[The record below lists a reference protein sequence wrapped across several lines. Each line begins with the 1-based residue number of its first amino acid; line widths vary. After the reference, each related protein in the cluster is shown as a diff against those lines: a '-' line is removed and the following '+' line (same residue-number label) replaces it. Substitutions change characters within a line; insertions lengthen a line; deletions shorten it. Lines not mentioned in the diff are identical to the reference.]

1 MASDWKEVILDDV
14 LMMSKA
20 KIDSKD
26 IDIES
31 YVSTDNML
39 PDFGGVTAAEKLPSA
54 SKFTAYKAED
64 ILFSNIRT
72 YFRKLWIA
80 NKDGGC
86 SNDVIVFK
94 AREGINPSFGFY
106 SLMNEEFI
114 QYTVQTS
121 KGTKMP
127 RGDKEAMKIYP
138 LSLPPLSEQKA
149 IAHILG
155 SLDDKIELNRQMNE
169 TLEAMAQAL
178 FKSWFVDF
186 DPVIDNAL
194 AAGNAIPDELLER
207 AEQRQAIEKKDNSD
221 IQNLFPNAFE
231 FTEEMGWIP
240 KGWAVSNVGTE
251 FNTVGG
257 GTPSTKNS
265 DFWENGDISWTTPK
279 DLSGNQSKI
288 LLNTDR
294 KITELGLN
302 KISSGLLPIDTV
314 LMSSRAPVGY
324 LALAKVPVA
333 INQGYI
339 ALKCEKILTP
349 EFAIQWADSAMDE
362 IKQRAGGTTF
372 AEISKTNFRGIPILV
387 PSQKIIDAYSRDVK
401 DLYNQITSRIENI
414 NTLAKLRDTLLPKL
428 MSGELRIP
436 DAAAFMDEVK

>member
-39 PDFGGVTAAEKLPSA
+39 PDFGGVTVAEKLPSA

-138 LSLPPLSEQKA
+138 LSLPPLTEQKA

-194 AAGNAIPDELLER
+194 AAGNAIPEVFAKR
-207 AEQRQAIEKKDNSD
+207 AEQRKAIEKKDHSD
-221 IQNLFPNAFE
+221 IQSLFPDEFK

-240 KGWAVSNVGTE
+240 KGWESVKLDKLLEVKYGKDHKKLDEGTIPVYGSGGLMRHVNKSLYIGESILIPRKGTLSNLMFVDEEFWTVDTMFFSIPKFSNIAKYIFHHLKLLDLTSMNVGSAVPSMTTKVLNDLDILYPCENTLKE
-251 FNTVGG
+251 FNRLVTDFYNR
-257 GTPSTKNS
+257 SSSLNS
-265 DFWENGDISWTTPK
+265 QNE
-279 DLSGNQSKI
+279 
-288 LLNTDR
+288 
-294 KITELGLN
+294 
-302 KISSGLLPIDTV
+302 
-314 LMSSRAPVGY
+314 
-324 LALAKVPVA
+324 
-333 INQGYI
+333 
-339 ALKCEKILTP
+339 
-349 EFAIQWADSAMDE
+349 
-362 IKQRAGGTTF
+362 
-372 AEISKTNFRGIPILV
+372 
-387 PSQKIIDAYSRDVK
+387 
-401 DLYNQITSRIENI
+401 
-414 NTLAKLRDTLLPKL
+414 TLAKLRDTLLPKL
-428 MSGELRIP
+428 MSGELRIA
-436 DAAAFMDEVK
+436 DAAALVDEAI